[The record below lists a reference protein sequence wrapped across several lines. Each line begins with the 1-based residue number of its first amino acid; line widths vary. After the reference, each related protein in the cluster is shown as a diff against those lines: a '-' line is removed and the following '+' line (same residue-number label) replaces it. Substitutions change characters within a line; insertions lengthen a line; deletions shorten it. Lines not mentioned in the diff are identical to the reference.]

1 MSTTSPSATAPG
13 ARFELWFGDGVTFSP
28 LPQVTHAW
36 RRRGTVKRVPTPGKN
51 VKVPV
56 FGAYRWPDG
65 PFLFARGGARSGV
78 DTALFLSMLR
88 QLARH
93 ARRVRRIVVLV
104 LDHGSAQ
111 TSRRSE
117 AKLLSLVP
125 QVVVLWLPPYSSEQ
139 LNDIENLWQHAKE
152 DYFSEML
159 VAKGDDFAAAVDR
172 LLCGLRR
179 PGRLRRFLKPRPG
192 WERI

>member
-1 MSTTSPSATAPG
+1 
-13 ARFELWFGDGVTFSP
+13 
-28 LPQVTHAW
+28 
-36 RRRGTVKRVPTPGKN
+36 
-51 VKVPV
+51 
-56 FGAYRWPDG
+56 
-65 PFLFARGGARSGV
+65 
-78 DTALFLSMLR
+78 MLR

-159 VAKGDDFAAAVDR
+159 VAKGDDSPPPPSIGSSAE
-172 LLCGLRR
+172 LRR
-179 PGRLRRFLKPRPG
+179 PGRLRRFLAGTWNELRCPCLRSTARGAGPARPG
-192 WERI
+192 PAARTLLRAVEVRADEPPPHAPEVDAEVRGRVLVGDRALHRRLGDEAAHELEQREVPPRERAGS